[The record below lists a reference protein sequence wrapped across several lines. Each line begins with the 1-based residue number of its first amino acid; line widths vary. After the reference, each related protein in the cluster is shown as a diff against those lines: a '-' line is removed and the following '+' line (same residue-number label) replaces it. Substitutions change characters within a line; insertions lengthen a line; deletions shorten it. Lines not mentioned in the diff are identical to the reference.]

1 METNL
6 PAQWVRVGH
15 GIPTVCSRHGR
26 PATRRV
32 TTQFASRLSPW
43 MYLLI
48 AVSFLIYAIVTW
60 ATRKTV
66 VAKGWPFCSR
76 CRIVRVL
83 QFSTRAAVSAAGIVG
98 ILVVEPPGSTRT
110 QLSLT
115 EGLVLVAGL
124 ILFLAGIIAM
134 TRSGWASVARA
145 AVTRDGVWVSVR
157 RAHPRFDAQVLAATG
172 PPYSAVPARF

>member
-1 METNL
+1 MATNL

-32 TTQFASRLSPW
+32 AVQFASRLSPW

-66 VAKGWPFCSR
+66 VANGWPFCLR

-83 QFSTRAAVSAAGIVG
+83 QFSTRAAVCAAGIVA
-98 ILVVEPPGSTRT
+98 ILVVESPGSTRT

-124 ILFLAGIIAM
+124 VLFLAGIIAM

-157 RAHPRFDAQVLAATG
+157 GAHPRFDAQVRAATG
-172 PPYSAVPARF
+172 PTHPAVHARF